1 MIYTFYH
8 NIFLPLFR
16 YKSNIGYLMYVADA
30 FGDLSSVAIF
40 FSGTLGRAM
49 SDRLRFFTVGVF

>member
-1 MIYTFYH
+1 M
-8 NIFLPLFR
+8 FLPLFR

-49 SDRLRFFTVGVF
+49 SDRLRFFTAGVF